1 MESGRV
7 VALSIHQP
15 LSISIASLFIP
26 SPPLPFHA
34 TFALS
39 LSLYRMIRAEKSSAS
54 NSRRSARIGPSASIT
69 PRSTRASSV
78 ALMLHRDAPLHSR
91 VRTSIRSCFS
101 TSSFLHKFSVSLRL
115 DFLSSP
121 LCSVDY
127 WSRRRK
133 CGVSV
138 FVCIR
143 RRAARCVSRDG
154 IALMEVRCRC
164 PVKFYNYKTV
174 PHLFSLGLSFSRSFR
189 FQHRLPAPLSLPFS
203 PFNLTAKN

>member
-54 NSRRSARIGPSASIT
+54 NSRRSARIGPSASII

-115 DFLSSP
+115 DLLSSP

-127 WSRRRK
+127 RSRRRK

-138 FVCIR
+138 LACIR

-174 PHLFSLGLSFSRSFR
+174 PHLFSLGLSLVPSSVFSIDYPHHF
-189 FQHRLPAPLSLPFS
+189 LCAILSV
-203 PFNLTAKN
+203 